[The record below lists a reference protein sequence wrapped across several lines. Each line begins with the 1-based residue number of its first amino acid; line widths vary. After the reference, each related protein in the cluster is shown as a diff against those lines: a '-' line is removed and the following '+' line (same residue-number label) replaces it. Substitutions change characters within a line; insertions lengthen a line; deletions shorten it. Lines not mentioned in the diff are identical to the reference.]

1 MLLLSYFKTKIVL
14 FYQYIKQFDF
24 KYFVKNFTLLNE
36 VKNKL
41 YFCQQIYYIIFFA
54 LSTNLGC
61 TKQVNFNNVYFPVQ
75 LALYTKVKILGSVGI
90 IYTSAIITK
99 NNIFDF
105 KILFLTFFFLKE
117 TIVLFYRLMSYLT
130 GFSCRRCR
138 SAVIKI

>member
-24 KYFVKNFTLLNE
+24 KYLVKNFTLLNE

-105 KILFLTFFFLKE
+105 KILFLTFFFVKE